1 MEAIISFTEVMKK
14 PIDVYVV
21 MQVHKQYRSFCNV
34 FTSFEEANDRF
45 EMLLAYFEE
54 INETQSRDWTS
65 SNIPS
70 QLKVSVIEDITLYLC
85 KETI

>member
-1 MEAIISFTEVMKK
+1 MKK
-14 PIDVYVV
+14 PIDIYVV

-45 EMLLAYFEE
+45 EMLLAYFEK